1 MLRGHA
7 PHEALV
13 FTPLA
18 QDAVPPRPQRE
29 PPLAAQRRRPQQLGR
44 VLLPI
49 VDAVTAAVHLHDGR
63 GDRQGSFGQTKG
75 EKSKEDYVDLK
86 HQRDLVF
93 LQIIYQCTFPGCREH
108 RTEVEAIESHVRVEH
123 LHRPEVID
131 DDDEERDHE
140 EEFYYTEIELDGT
153 DGPLK
158 HLASL
163 SLADH
168 WDMARPP
175 HEDPNR
181 AKRAYNAKSAIS
193 SPHPASL
200 LSKSL
205 PTHSTINVPLT
216 IAPSMVRK
224 EK

>member
-1 MLRGHA
+1 M
-7 PHEALV
+7 
-13 FTPLA
+13 
-18 QDAVPPRPQRE
+18 
-29 PPLAAQRRRPQQLGR
+29 
-44 VLLPI
+44 
-49 VDAVTAAVHLHDGR
+49 
-63 GDRQGSFGQTKG
+63 
-75 EKSKEDYVDLK
+75 
-86 HQRDLVF
+86 
-93 LQIIYQCTFPGCREH
+93 
-108 RTEVEAIESHVRVEH
+108 EAIESHVRVEH

-153 DGPLK
+153 EGPLK

-181 AKRAYNAKSAIS
+181 AKRAYTATSTAKSSVGGS
-193 SPHPASL
+193 SHPASL

-216 IAPSMVRK
+216 IAPSMVRT
-224 EK
+224 